1 MPGISVKNLDSAG
14 APLIGG
20 QNTTWK
26 VDGQPIQLLGDAV
39 TPHVP
44 PGPHLSG
51 PKMVE
56 GSGWFKLN
64 GIPVVRA
71 GNKASC
77 GHAATGRPWFN
88 IE

>member
-1 MPGISVKNLDSAG
+1 MPGISQVGIAQAGGVITGPGADNFTLDG
-14 APLIGG
+14 A
-20 QNTTWK
+20 K
-26 VDGQPIQLLGDAV
+26 VSLLGDDVAGHG
-39 TPHVP
+39 TGSHA
-44 PGPHLSG
+44 G

-56 GSGWFKLN
+56 GSAWMTWN

-77 GHAATGRPWFN
+77 GDQATGHGTWS

>member
-1 MPGISVKNLDSAG
+1 MPGISQVGIAQAGGVITGPGAANFTLDG
-14 APLIGG
+14 A
-20 QNTTWK
+20 K
-26 VDGQPIQLLGDAV
+26 VSLLGDDVAGHG
-39 TPHVP
+39 TGSHA
-44 PGPHLSG
+44 G

-56 GSGWFKLN
+56 GSAWMTWN

-77 GHAATGRPWFN
+77 GDQATGHGTWS